1 MDIYPARVGCI
12 GAACC
17 IVKLT
22 VVVTLMPQ
30 DDDATVD
37 FALPDLVRALG
48 LHRPD
53 RIPCGQPFSPPEAM
67 TLLLLDDRGTLA
79 QQDIT
84 ADLEK
89 STVSRLLDGMAP
101 RGLVERGP
109 HPDDGRRYLVALTD
123 DGTRQVGTLR
133 TARRQRLGRLLG
145 AIAAADRAAVV
156 KVIHQLT
163 SAGHAT
169 R

>member
-1 MDIYPARVGCI
+1 M
-12 GAACC
+12 
-17 IVKLT
+17 KLI
-22 VVVTLMPQ
+22 VVVQLMPQ
-30 DDDATVD
+30 DDDATLD
-37 FALPDLVRALG
+37 FALSDLVRALG

-53 RIPCGQPFSPPEAM
+53 RIPCGQPFSPSEAM

-84 ADLEK
+84 AALDLEK
-89 STVSRLLDGMAP
+89 STVSRLLDGLAR
-101 RGLVERGP
+101 RGLVERGA

-133 TARRQRLGRLLG
+133 TARRQRLGRLLE
-145 AIAAADRAAVV
+145 AIAAEDRAAVV